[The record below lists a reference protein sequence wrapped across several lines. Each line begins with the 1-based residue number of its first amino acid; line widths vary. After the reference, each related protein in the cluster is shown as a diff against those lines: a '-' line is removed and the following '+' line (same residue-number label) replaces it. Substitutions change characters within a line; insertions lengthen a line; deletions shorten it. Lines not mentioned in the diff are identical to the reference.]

1 MMDNDTKKRIADY
14 FDPWDL
20 VEYLGLS
27 TEEIVEAFEDDI
39 DEKLNAI
46 EELMGVTHEKVQG

>member
-1 MMDNDTKKRIADY
+1 MKNMDNDEKKRIADY

-20 VEYLGLS
+20 VELLGLT
-27 TEEIVEAFEDDI
+27 TEEVVEAFEDII

-46 EELMGVTHEKVQG
+46 EELMGVTHE

>member
-1 MMDNDTKKRIADY
+1 MDKDTKDRIIDY

-27 TEEIVEAFEDDI
+27 TEDIVEAFEDTI
-39 DEKLNAI
+39 EEKLEAI
-46 EELMGVTHEKVQG
+46 EELMGVSHE